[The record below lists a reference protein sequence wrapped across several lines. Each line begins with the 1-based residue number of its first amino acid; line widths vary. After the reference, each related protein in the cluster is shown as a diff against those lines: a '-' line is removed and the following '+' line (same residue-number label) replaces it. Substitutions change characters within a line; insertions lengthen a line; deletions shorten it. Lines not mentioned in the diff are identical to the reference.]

1 MTDKNCDCCNFFS
14 EDYDHTEDDYDI
26 ERLEDIIEICE
37 FLIKTKKHRI
47 EKRETMKKLF
57 EDSDKKE
64 EDNSYTRTITNKK
77 VHPYYVYKYT
87 YPWDHPIYKHHRIP
101 WWSQTWF

>member
-1 MTDKNCDCCNFFS
+1 MTDKNCNCCDINYN
-14 EDYDHTEDDYDI
+14 DIEDDYDI
-26 ERLEDIIEICE
+26 ERLEDIIEICQ

-57 EDSDKKE
+57 SETSEEEKEDDSV
-64 EDNSYTRTITNKK
+64 TTITNKK

-87 YPWDHPIYKHHRIP
+87 YPLDHPIYKHRRIP
-101 WWSQTWF
+101 WWDQTWF